1 MAMVLS
7 LAASEEDYQEILSM
21 GDSASKSMLLTLV
34 VPRFFMVFMSVSM
47 ERVWAVYNM
56 HQLAVNINNY
66 PDLKVP
72 ANASFFFDIV
82 RGITNFSIFE
92 DKNV

>member
-1 MAMVLS
+1 MTMIPA

-21 GDSASKSMLLTLV
+21 RDSASKSMLLTLV
-34 VPRFFMVFMSVSM
+34 VPLCFMVFMSVSM

-56 HQLAVNINNY
+56 LQLAVNINNY

-72 ANASFFFDIV
+72 ANTMFFFEIV
-82 RGITNFSIFE
+82 QGITNFSIFE